1 MTKLTGLLCCAT
13 LALAAIPAWA
23 QTAVPA
29 GAILTPQS
37 SAGRTPTPVAT
48 APAPAASTPGTL
60 TPTPTT
66 PVAAAIPRS
75 RDDGAFAALPLGEQR
90 VARALYGGQ
99 RPGGWSLDRVAAAH
113 HHEGWGRVFNQMR
126 AEGLV
131 HGRNLGQLM
140 REEDGREW
148 LARHDDDDDR
158 HHRHHHL
165 MAMDPGEGRSGIHY
179 RHAPVTVTTA
189 AGGSA
194 TFGHQGHH
202 TVQVA
207 TAGTGNRAL
216 AGLGTH
222 HHMQTATVT
231 TAADGGAVP
240 HHTWR

>member
-23 QTAVPA
+23 QTAAPA

-48 APAPAASTPGTL
+48 APAPAASAPGAL

-66 PVAAAIPRS
+66 PVATAIPHS
-75 RDDGAFAALPLGEQR
+75 RDDGAFAALPPGEQR

-148 LARHDDDDDR
+148 LARHDDMGWCPVLDSWER
-158 HHRHHHL
+158 GRKWVG
-165 MAMDPGEGRSGIHY
+165 AVCFCGVEGRRGASE
-179 RHAPVTVTTA
+179 A
-189 AGGSA
+189 
-194 TFGHQGHH
+194 FGRKWPNLD
-202 TVQVA
+202 A
-207 TAGTGNRAL
+207 RRSILDWMPPETGRSI
-216 AGLGTH
+216 
-222 HHMQTATVT
+222 QT
-231 TAADGGAVP
+231 
-240 HHTWR
+240 